1 MSRKET
7 HMKLVSR
14 LWLPLACGLML
25 GTSLTLLKSQSA
37 APPPAASAA
46 APASKQSDE
55 EWIRGGEDEKF
66 RLVSK
71 HLRGLDV
78 AMIETGYRYT
88 ELYWAGQDR
97 NWEFAAYQLDKI
109 RHTIVSGWIYVFD
122 HPHFA
127 VTDEHGRF
135 RIRGVPPG
143 RYKLIVRQPDI
154 RYGSEREVTV
164 SVEQAVKLEIK
175 IQESH
180 STER

>member
-1 MSRKET
+1 
-7 HMKLVSR
+7 MKLVSR

-109 RHTIVSGWIYVFD
+109 RHTIELGLERRPKRAASARLFLTNAVPLMKQALDAKSPKGFD
-122 HPHFA
+122 TQFKLLTVACNTCHAMEKMPF
-127 VTDEHGRF
+127 VQVQPPEHRHSS
-135 RIRGVPPG
+135 IRLGP
-143 RYKLIVRQPDI
+143 Q
-154 RYGSEREVTV
+154 
-164 SVEQAVKLEIK
+164 
-175 IQESH
+175 
-180 STER
+180 